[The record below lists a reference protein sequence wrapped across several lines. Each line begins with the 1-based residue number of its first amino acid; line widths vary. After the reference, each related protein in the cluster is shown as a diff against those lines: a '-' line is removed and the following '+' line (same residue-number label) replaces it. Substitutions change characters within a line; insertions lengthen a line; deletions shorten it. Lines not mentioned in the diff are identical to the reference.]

1 MTRFPLPLNFTPWH
15 RHPAW
20 LLTLLRQSGDIITVC
35 DCGGGTSVS
44 GPLYTH
50 RTEHVDDPT
59 HNRVRSGQDAVSYL
73 IASTQPFRL
82 EDCVP
87 AKARFCGPVLLDSS
101 FRELLDQKV
110 KAVAAPNP
118 LPQGMIRDLYLSLW
132 ESNIKRTFNG
142 SAKEWLGGIA
152 VPRGGQRANLRTFYR
167 EVAFTGYRLAQSSS
181 SPCHACADQP
191 VATSCGSSLTRRS
204 VRSRIC
210 FALRSWTSFR
220 TATSCPRYVC

>member
-1 MTRFPLPLNFTPWH
+1 MTQLTTESVLARMPSHTSSPQRNPSGWRNACPPRRGSVGPSCWTALSGNFWT
-15 RHPAW
+15 R
-20 LLTLLRQSGDIITVC
+20 
-35 DCGGGTSVS
+35 
-44 GPLYTH
+44 
-50 RTEHVDDPT
+50 
-59 HNRVRSGQDAVSYL
+59 
-73 IASTQPFRL
+73 
-82 EDCVP
+82 
-87 AKARFCGPVLLDSS
+87 
-101 FRELLDQKV
+101 KV

-132 ESNIKRTFNG
+132 ESNIKQTFNG